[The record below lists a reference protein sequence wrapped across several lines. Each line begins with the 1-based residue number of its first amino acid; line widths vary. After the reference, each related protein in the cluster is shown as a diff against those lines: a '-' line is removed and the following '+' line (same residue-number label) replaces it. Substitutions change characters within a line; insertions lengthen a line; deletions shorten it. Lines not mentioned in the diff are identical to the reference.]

1 MRSQLL
7 LKIEILFDEI
17 CRVSRL
23 GIAAKSKLHLLGS
36 LMELHRISEI
46 LKQGSFLE
54 NSIKSKKLA
63 GNLHKQL
70 KNQAVSTRVPVN
82 RVPSNTSPRSPFLVS
97 TILFKSRIVF
107 ELKTNNN

>member
-70 KNQAVSTRVPVN
+70 KNQAVSTRVPVKEFHQIHHHDHHFWYLLFCLN
-82 RVPSNTSPRSPFLVS
+82 QELFSN
-97 TILFKSRIVF
+97 
-107 ELKTNNN
+107 